1 MPLSCYDKH
10 RKPVCVKCDAGY
22 YCIKCCK
29 CQNRKRGRPRKVSI
43 EQPEPAAVRS
53 KRMKDTVTVHLEVP
67 PATDD
72 AVSIETISL
81 GDFTTQAQILKA
93 LEAMGSLGDESSVR
107 RLPSGEKRRQARSK
121 NDLAQEVM
129 NRIETVFVRGI
140 KAWARM
146 LVPNWN
152 MKSDAEI
159 KKVFSLKSLAPI
171 EAVVGEENR
180 TVVPS
185 VGISPSDGIMLTT
198 MTSAIRD
205 ALKHVKRLTSTDA
218 RRLLVPLS
226 DLPRAYVASL
236 LTLNVKELMFQA
248 KVDKLYLSHGLT
260 LQTYSETHSRV
271 CQEVIHYAVSF
282 VYSNDNISRLAWE
295 AKKRSPNKD
304 VRWKD
309 LKNVSAMKSLVLKHN
324 IATMYKVYLE
334 KHKNEM
340 PNKMP
345 VGKTLFYDIVNHIT
359 GGGKHQEA
367 RSGIDYIK
375 VNFHKDNFVI
385 VDKVIDVLVP
395 LSEVNHTLRE
405 KLYSLRSDTYTFLNY
420 CYAVHIREA
429 VEAFNETVS
438 HLPPQEHDGQQF
450 SAYQQLNELLRHPD
464 SLDEPATQQ
473 YIVSEV
479 QNQLTFCAKAMGK
492 ALEQNESN
500 GATTHS
506 PVFAL
511 DLVPDRRPNKG
522 PKPGG
527 HMECHACRGPFLF
540 YDKLRYVALTKIN
553 EDPTRLAEIAD
564 VLVTIHQCERWSYR
578 YMAHVMQATHQDH
591 HMKQAMAEMDCTTA
605 YLVYDFKQKFLA
617 KGFREGGDS
626 YYGKK
631 GMLWWGAGAY
641 VKPCVEVHNEI
652 VEPLEKLHVMIDFAR
667 RNVPLQQQMEQVN
680 EDGELY
686 KDEDDDDDEQH
697 EDEDGD
703 QQHEDEDGDQQH
715 EDEDGDQQHEDEDG
729 DEQHED
735 DDGDQHEDKD
745 GDQQHE
751 DDDGEQHEDEDGDQ
765 QHEDDDGGD
774 QQHEDEDGDQ
784 QHEDEDGDQ
793 QHEDD
798 DGGDQQHEDEDG
810 DQQHEDDDGDQQ
822 HEDDDG
828 DQHEDEDGDQQ
839 HEDEDGDEQHED
851 DDGDQHED
859 EDGDQQHEDDDGDQH
874 EDEDGDQHEDEDGD
888 QQHEDEDGDQ
898 QHEDDDGD
906 QHEDDD
912 GDQQHEDEDG
922 DQQHE
927 DDDGDQHEDDDGD
940 QQHEDEDGDQHED
953 EDGDQHEDEDGD
965 QQHEDDDG
973 DQHEDEDGDQQ
984 HEDDDDEQHEDD
996 DGDQQH
1002 EDEDGDQHEDDDGD
1016 QQHEDDDG
1024 DQHEDEDDDQHEDDD
1039 GDQHEDDGDQQHED
1053 EDGDQQHE
1061 DEDGDQQHEGDDC
1074 EQNCDS
1080 NQYESEEG
1088 DSIQEN
1094 TGEVNGQQVDE
1105 TGKAAMALH
1114 FIDCIVQGE
1123 QKADSSVVLSCLE
1136 AAFHALRK
1144 RFPHIKKVI
1153 VQSDNAK
1160 NFGGKHTKL
1169 LLPYVCSA
1177 AGLKLV
1183 AYYHN
1188 EAQSGKDVCD
1198 THFSHQQTHVNTYL
1212 IQGEGGR
1219 KVSTPKQLAVALME
1233 NPIMNTTV
1241 LLLKLDFKAPYRS
1254 TVVPCV
1260 SGISDFYAAQYVT
1273 TVNEEKIVRFYN
1285 SLGQKV
1291 PSKCVSIPSCEA
1303 SHEIGSKSVNFT
1315 GVTVLLS
1322 SDNTSNCEQA
1332 KKDKKRYMYK
1342 RGSLEVSKHRKQL
1355 IENQSKDERAL
1366 DMIRAI
1372 YPQCAKYL
1380 YHFKSPQLLK
1390 KHVCTGT
1397 RESWD
1402 ALSVAMRHADHLLA
1416 TMDFSI
1422 TGAIDQTASMFLDDG
1437 DTPPY
1442 ATFEPN
1448 FFAGWAHTK
1457 KNMHPELTTKVR
1469 SVIHECWRAGE
1480 NKELGKVKISAA
1492 GVYDRLEEMQLQKTI
1507 RLSELS
1513 IRLSELSIRLS
1524 ELSIRLSELPIRLSE
1539 LPIRLSELPI
1549 RLSELPIRLSEL
1561 PIRLSELSIRL
1572 SELTIRLSELPIRLS
1587 ELSIRLSELPIRLSE
1602 LTIRL
1607 SELPIRLSELPIRLS
1622 ELSIRLSELP
1632 IRLSELP
1639 IRLSELPI
1647 RLSELSIRLSE
1658 LAIRLSELPIRLSE
1672 LPIRLSELPIRLSEL
1687 PIRLSELTI
1696 RLSELPIRLS
1706 ELPIRLSELP
1716 IRLSELSIRLS
1727 ELSIRLSELSIRLSE
1742 LTIRLS
1748 ELPLPGK
1755 ILAV

>member
-22 YCIKCCK
+22 YCTKCCK

-67 PATDD
+67 PAADD
-72 AVSIETISL
+72 AVSIETVSL

-236 LTLNVKELMFQA
+236 LTLNINYVKELMFQA

-309 LKNVSAMKSLVLKHN
+309 LKNVSAMKSLVLKHD

-340 PNKMP
+340 PNIMP

-473 YIVSEV
+473 HIVSEV

-564 VLVTIHQCERWSYR
+564 VLVTIHQCERRSYR

-641 VKPCVEVHNEI
+641 VKSCVEVHNEI

-703 QQHEDEDGDQQH
+703 QQHEDEDGDEQH
-715 EDEDGDQQHEDEDG
+715 EDDDGDEQHEDEDG

-735 DDGDQHEDKD
+735 DDGDQQHEDKD

-751 DDDGEQHEDEDGDQ
+751 DDDDEQHEDDG
-765 QHEDDDGGD
+765 
-774 QQHEDEDGDQ
+774 
-784 QHEDEDGDQ
+784 
-793 QHEDD
+793 
-798 DGGDQQHEDEDG
+798 
-810 DQQHEDDDGDQQ
+810 GDQQ

-839 HEDEDGDEQHED
+839 HEDDDDEQHED
-851 DDGDQHED
+851 DDG
-859 EDGDQQHEDDDGDQH
+859 
-874 EDEDGDQHEDEDGD
+874 GD

-898 QHEDDDGD
+898 
-906 QHEDDD
+906 
-912 GDQQHEDEDG
+912 
-922 DQQHE
+922 
-927 DDDGDQHEDDDGD
+927 
-940 QQHEDEDGDQHED
+940 QHED

-984 HEDDDDEQHEDD
+984 HEDDDGDQHEDK

-1002 EDEDGDQHEDDDGD
+1002 EDNDDDDQHEDKDGD
-1016 QQHEDDDG
+1016 QQHEDK
-1024 DQHEDEDDDQHEDDD
+1024 
-1039 GDQHEDDGDQQHED
+1039 
-1053 EDGDQQHE
+1053 
-1061 DEDGDQQHEGDDC
+1061 DGDQQHEGEDC

-1332 KKDKKRYMYK
+1332 KIK
-1342 RGSLEVSKHRKQL
+1342 RGIK
-1355 IENQSKDERAL
+1355 
-1366 DMIRAI
+1366 
-1372 YPQCAKYL
+1372 
-1380 YHFKSPQLLK
+1380 
-1390 KHVCTGT
+1390 G
-1397 RESWD
+1397 
-1402 ALSVAMRHADHLLA
+1402 VA
-1416 TMDFSI
+1416 
-1422 TGAIDQTASMFLDDG
+1422 
-1437 DTPPY
+1437 
-1442 ATFEPN
+1442 
-1448 FFAGWAHTK
+1448 
-1457 KNMHPELTTKVR
+1457 
-1469 SVIHECWRAGE
+1469 
-1480 NKELGKVKISAA
+1480 
-1492 GVYDRLEEMQLQKTI
+1492 
-1507 RLSELS
+1507 
-1513 IRLSELSIRLS
+1513 
-1524 ELSIRLSELPIRLSE
+1524 
-1539 LPIRLSELPI
+1539 
-1549 RLSELPIRLSEL
+1549 
-1561 PIRLSELSIRL
+1561 
-1572 SELTIRLSELPIRLS
+1572 
-1587 ELSIRLSELPIRLSE
+1587 
-1602 LTIRL
+1602 
-1607 SELPIRLSELPIRLS
+1607 
-1622 ELSIRLSELP
+1622 
-1632 IRLSELP
+1632 
-1639 IRLSELPI
+1639 
-1647 RLSELSIRLSE
+1647 
-1658 LAIRLSELPIRLSE
+1658 
-1672 LPIRLSELPIRLSEL
+1672 
-1687 PIRLSELTI
+1687 
-1696 RLSELPIRLS
+1696 
-1706 ELPIRLSELP
+1706 
-1716 IRLSELSIRLS
+1716 
-1727 ELSIRLSELSIRLSE
+1727 
-1742 LTIRLS
+1742 
-1748 ELPLPGK
+1748 
-1755 ILAV
+1755 

>member
-1 MPLSCYDKH
+1 
-10 RKPVCVKCDAGY
+10 
-22 YCIKCCK
+22 
-29 CQNRKRGRPRKVSI
+29 
-43 EQPEPAAVRS
+43 
-53 KRMKDTVTVHLEVP
+53 
-67 PATDD
+67 
-72 AVSIETISL
+72 
-81 GDFTTQAQILKA
+81 
-93 LEAMGSLGDESSVR
+93 MGSLGDESSVR
-107 RLPSGEKRRQARSK
+107 RLPS
-121 NDLAQEVM
+121 
-129 NRIETVFVRGI
+129 
-140 KAWARM
+140 
-146 LVPNWN
+146 
-152 MKSDAEI
+152 
-159 KKVFSLKSLAPI
+159 
-171 EAVVGEENR
+171 AVVGEENR

-236 LTLNVKELMFQA
+236 LTLNINYVKELMFQA

-309 LKNVSAMKSLVLKHN
+309 LKNVSAMKSLVLKHD

-375 VNFHKDNFVI
+375 VNFHKDN
-385 VDKVIDVLVP
+385 
-395 LSEVNHTLRE
+395 LSLLTKSSMFLCLSLRVNHTLRE
-405 KLYSLRSDTYTFLNY
+405 KLYSLRSDTYTFINY

-473 YIVSEV
+473 HI
-479 QNQLTFCAKAMGK
+479 
-492 ALEQNESN
+492 
-500 GATTHS
+500 
-506 PVFAL
+506 
-511 DLVPDRRPNKG
+511 
-522 PKPGG
+522 
-527 HMECHACRGPFLF
+527 
-540 YDKLRYVALTKIN
+540 
-553 EDPTRLAEIAD
+553 
-564 VLVTIHQCERWSYR
+564 
-578 YMAHVMQATHQDH
+578 
-591 HMKQAMAEMDCTTA
+591 
-605 YLVYDFKQKFLA
+605 
-617 KGFREGGDS
+617 GFREGGDS
-626 YYGKK
+626 YYGKRACY
-631 GMLWWGAGAY
+631 GGEAGAY

-686 KDEDDDDDEQH
+686 KDEEDDDDDDDEQH

-703 QQHEDEDGDQQH
+703 QQEDEDGDQQH
-715 EDEDGDQQHEDEDG
+715 EDDDGDQQHEDEDG

-735 DDGDQHEDKD
+735 DDGDQ
-745 GDQQHE
+745 QHE
-751 DDDGEQHEDEDGDQ
+751 DDDGVQ
-765 QHEDDDGGD
+765 
-774 QQHEDEDGDQ
+774 
-784 QHEDEDGDQ
+784 
-793 QHEDD
+793 
-798 DGGDQQHEDEDG
+798 
-810 DQQHEDDDGDQQ
+810 
-822 HEDDDG
+822 
-828 DQHEDEDGDQQ
+828 
-839 HEDEDGDEQHED
+839 QHED

-859 EDGDQQHEDDDGDQH
+859 EDGDQQHEDDDG
-874 EDEDGDQHEDEDGD
+874 GDQ
-888 QQHEDEDGDQ
+888 
-898 QHEDDDGD
+898 
-906 QHEDDD
+906 
-912 GDQQHEDEDG
+912 
-922 DQQHE
+922 
-927 DDDGDQHEDDDGD
+927 
-940 QQHEDEDGDQHED
+940 
-953 EDGDQHEDEDGD
+953 QHEDEDGD

-996 DGDQQH
+996 DGGDQQH
-1002 EDEDGDQHEDDDGD
+1002 EDE
-1016 QQHEDDDG
+1016 
-1024 DQHEDEDDDQHEDDD
+1024 
-1039 GDQHEDDGDQQHED
+1039 DGDQQHED

-1061 DEDGDQQHEGDDC
+1061 DEDGDQQHEDEDGDQQHEDEDGDQQHEDEDGDQQHEDEDGDQQHEDEDGDQHEDEDGDQQHEDDDGDQQHEDDDGDQHEDEDGDQQHEDDDDEQHEDDDGGDQQHEDEDGDQHMKMRMVINMKMMMVISNMKMRMVINMKMMMVISNMKMRMVINMKMMMVISNMKMMMVINMKMRMVINMKMRMVISNMKMRMVMSNMKMMMVINMKMRTVISNMKMRMVISNMKMMMVINMKMMMVISNMKMRMVISNMKMMMVINMKMMMVISNMKMRMVINMKMRMQHEDDDGDQHEDEDGDQQHEDDDDEQHEDDDGGDQQHEDEDGDQQHEDEDDDEQHEDDDGDQQHEDEDGDQQHEGDD
-1074 EQNCDS
+1074 
-1080 NQYESEEG
+1080 Y
-1088 DSIQEN
+1088 
-1094 TGEVNGQQVDE
+1094 
-1105 TGKAAMALH
+1105 
-1114 FIDCIVQGE
+1114 CIVQGE

-1260 SGISDFYAAQYVT
+1260 SGISDFYASQYVT

-1372 YPQCAKYL
+1372 YPQCAKCL

-1492 GVYDRLEEMQLQKTI
+1492 GVYDRFEEMQLQKTIRLSELSIRLSELPIRLSELPIRLSELSIRLCELPIRLCELSI

-1524 ELSIRLSELPIRLSE
+1524 ELSIRLSELSIRLCLVS
-1539 LPIRLSELPI
+1539 LVVSCPV
-1549 RLSELPIRLSEL
+1549 
-1561 PIRLSELSIRL
+1561 IRLSELSIRL
-1572 SELTIRLSELPIRLS
+1572 SELSIRLSELSIRLS

-1632 IRLSELP
+1632 IRLC
-1639 IRLSELPI
+1639 
-1647 RLSELSIRLSE
+1647 ELS
-1658 LAIRLSELPIRLSE
+1658 
-1672 LPIRLSELPIRLSEL
+1672 
-1687 PIRLSELTI
+1687 
-1696 RLSELPIRLS
+1696 
-1706 ELPIRLSELP
+1706 
-1716 IRLSELSIRLS
+1716 
-1727 ELSIRLSELSIRLSE
+1727 
-1742 LTIRLS
+1742 IRLS

-1755 ILAV
+1755 ILAVYKSIGSKPQVPSAGSYKRGRPLSSAGVTGRKKAKVCYSDCDKQKDLSKWNKQELQAYLIHHNLKKSGNKPDLVLHIRQHMDTV

>member
-1 MPLSCYDKH
+1 MPLSYYDKH

-22 YCIKCCK
+22 YCTKCCK

-67 PATDD
+67 PAADD
-72 AVSIETISL
+72 AVSIETVL
-81 GDFTTQAQILKA
+81 LVDFTTQAQILKA

-107 RLPSGEKRRQARSK
+107 RLPSGEKRQQARST

-185 VGISPSDGIMLTT
+185 VGISPSDGNMLTT
-198 MTSAIRD
+198 MTSAIRN

-236 LTLNVKELMFQA
+236 LTLNINYVKELMFQA

-309 LKNVSAMKSLVLKHN
+309 LKNVSAMKSLVLKHD

-367 RSGIDYIK
+367 RSGNDYIK

-385 VDKVIDVLVP
+385 VDKVINVLVP
-395 LSEVNHTLRE
+395 LSEVDHTLRE
-405 KLYSLRSDTYTFLNY
+405 KLYSLSSDTYTFLNY

-450 SAYQQLNELLRHPD
+450 SAYHQLNELLRHPD

-473 YIVSEV
+473 HIVSEF
-479 QNQLTFCAKAMGK
+479 QNQLTFCAKGMGK

-500 GATTHS
+500 CATTHS

-540 YDKLRYVALTKIN
+540 YDKLRYVALTKLN

-564 VLVTIHQCERWSYR
+564 VLVTIHQCERRSYR

-667 RNVPLQQQMEQVN
+667 RNVPLQQQMEQEN

-686 KDEDDDDDEQH
+686 KDEDDDDEQH

-715 EDEDGDQQHEDEDG
+715 DDEDGDQQHD
-729 DEQHED
+729 
-735 DDGDQHEDKD
+735 
-745 GDQQHE
+745 
-751 DDDGEQHEDEDGDQ
+751 DEDGDQ
-765 QHEDDDGGD
+765 QHDDDD
-774 QQHEDEDGDQ
+774 NE
-784 QHEDEDGDQ
+784 
-793 QHEDD
+793 
-798 DGGDQQHEDEDG
+798 
-810 DQQHEDDDGDQQ
+810 
-822 HEDDDG
+822 
-828 DQHEDEDGDQQ
+828 
-839 HEDEDGDEQHED
+839 
-851 DDGDQHED
+851 
-859 EDGDQQHEDDDGDQH
+859 
-874 EDEDGDQHEDEDGD
+874 
-888 QQHEDEDGDQ
+888 QHEDEDGDQ

-912 GDQQHEDEDG
+912 GG
-922 DQQHE
+922 DQ
-927 DDDGDQHEDDDGD
+927 
-940 QQHEDEDGDQHED
+940 QHED

-965 QQHEDDDG
+965 QQHEDDDEE
-973 DQHEDEDGDQQ
+973 QHEDE
-984 HEDDDDEQHEDD
+984 
-996 DGDQQH
+996 
-1002 EDEDGDQHEDDDGD
+1002 DGD

-1024 DQHEDEDDDQHEDDD
+1024 DQHEDD
-1039 GDQHEDDGDQQHED
+1039 
-1053 EDGDQQHE
+1053 
-1061 DEDGDQQHEGDDC
+1061 DGDQQHEGDDC

-1153 VQSDNAK
+1153 VQSYNAK
-1160 NFGGKHTKL
+1160 KL
-1169 LLPYVCSA
+1169 CWKTHQA
-1177 AGLKLV
+1177 ATSICVLCCWI
-1183 AYYHN
+1183 
-1188 EAQSGKDVCD
+1188 EAC
-1198 THFSHQQTHVNTYL
+1198 
-1212 IQGEGGR
+1212 
-1219 KVSTPKQLAVALME
+1219 
-1233 NPIMNTTV
+1233 
-1241 LLLKLDFKAPYRS
+1241 
-1254 TVVPCV
+1254 
-1260 SGISDFYAAQYVT
+1260 GI
-1273 TVNEEKIVRFYN
+1273 
-1285 SLGQKV
+1285 
-1291 PSKCVSIPSCEA
+1291 
-1303 SHEIGSKSVNFT
+1303 
-1315 GVTVLLS
+1315 LS
-1322 SDNTSNCEQA
+1322 Q
-1332 KKDKKRYMYK
+1332 
-1342 RGSLEVSKHRKQL
+1342 
-1355 IENQSKDERAL
+1355 
-1366 DMIRAI
+1366 
-1372 YPQCAKYL
+1372 
-1380 YHFKSPQLLK
+1380 
-1390 KHVCTGT
+1390 
-1397 RESWD
+1397 
-1402 ALSVAMRHADHLLA
+1402 
-1416 TMDFSI
+1416 
-1422 TGAIDQTASMFLDDG
+1422 
-1437 DTPPY
+1437 
-1442 ATFEPN
+1442 
-1448 FFAGWAHTK
+1448 
-1457 KNMHPELTTKVR
+1457 
-1469 SVIHECWRAGE
+1469 
-1480 NKELGKVKISAA
+1480 
-1492 GVYDRLEEMQLQKTI
+1492 
-1507 RLSELS
+1507 
-1513 IRLSELSIRLS
+1513 
-1524 ELSIRLSELPIRLSE
+1524 
-1539 LPIRLSELPI
+1539 
-1549 RLSELPIRLSEL
+1549 
-1561 PIRLSELSIRL
+1561 
-1572 SELTIRLSELPIRLS
+1572 
-1587 ELSIRLSELPIRLSE
+1587 
-1602 LTIRL
+1602 
-1607 SELPIRLSELPIRLS
+1607 
-1622 ELSIRLSELP
+1622 
-1632 IRLSELP
+1632 
-1639 IRLSELPI
+1639 
-1647 RLSELSIRLSE
+1647 
-1658 LAIRLSELPIRLSE
+1658 
-1672 LPIRLSELPIRLSEL
+1672 
-1687 PIRLSELTI
+1687 
-1696 RLSELPIRLS
+1696 
-1706 ELPIRLSELP
+1706 
-1716 IRLSELSIRLS
+1716 
-1727 ELSIRLSELSIRLSE
+1727 
-1742 LTIRLS
+1742 
-1748 ELPLPGK
+1748 
-1755 ILAV
+1755 